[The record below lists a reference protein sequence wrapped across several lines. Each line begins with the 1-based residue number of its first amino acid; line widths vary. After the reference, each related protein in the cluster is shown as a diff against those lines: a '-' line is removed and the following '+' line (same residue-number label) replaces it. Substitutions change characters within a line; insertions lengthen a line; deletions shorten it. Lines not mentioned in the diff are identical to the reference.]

1 MVYHI
6 QPSEFELQHAMSR
19 DENTT
24 HQISPT
30 AERVNKAEETQ
41 LAVACAKEEM
51 LKYYLYVLALCTTE
65 GTLKYYGYA
74 SMHVI
79 HYYYS

>member
-1 MVYHI
+1 MVCHI
-6 QPSEFELQHAMSR
+6 QPSESELQHAMSR
-19 DENTT
+19 DENTA

-51 LKYYLYVLALCTTE
+51 LMYVLALCTTE

-74 SMHVI
+74 SMHII
-79 HYYYS
+79 HYYNN